1 MRESSVMSQLRPVQ
15 NRGLFITFE
24 GIEGSGKSTQM
35 ARTAEVLRKRGL
47 PVVSTREPGGT
58 PLGLQ
63 LRRLL
68 LEVDGVMDPRT
79 ELLLMVADRR
89 QHLTES
95 IEPALGRCQIVLCD
109 RYADASRAYQGGG
122 RKLGEDLVDLL
133 HEHLCPLAP
142 DRTFL
147 LDCPPDVALARVIAR
162 NAGDRDRMEREDLE
176 FHERVRATYRKLARK
191 ESSRF
196 LLIDGTQDPDSISS
210 EILSEIENL
219 IPVFEKRSQK

>member
-1 MRESSVMSQLRPVQ
+1 MSQLRPVQ

-47 PVVSTREPGGT
+47 PVVTTREPGGT

-95 IEPALGRCQIVLCD
+95 IEPALARGQIVLCD

-122 RKLGEDLVDLL
+122 RKLGEELVDLI
-133 HEHLCPLAP
+133 HEQFCPVIP
-142 DRTFL
+142 DRTIL
-147 LDCPPDVALARVIAR
+147 LDCDPDAALTRVMVR
-162 NAGDRDRMEREDLE
+162 NAGDRDRMEREDME
-176 FHERVRATYRKLARK
+176 FHERVRATYKKRAKK
-191 ESSRF
+191 EPARF
-196 LLIDGTQDPDSISS
+196 LLVDGTQDPDTISG
-210 EILSEIENL
+210 EILSDIENL
-219 IPVFEKRSQK
+219 LPIFEKRSQK

>member
-1 MRESSVMSQLRPVQ
+1 MSQLRPVQ
-15 NRGLFITFE
+15 HRGLFITFE

-35 ARTAEVLRKRGL
+35 ARTAEILRKRGL

-95 IEPALGRCQIVLCD
+95 IEPALSRGQIVLCD
-109 RYADASRAYQGGG
+109 RYSDASRAYQGGG
-122 RKLGEDLVDLL
+122 RKLGEDLVDIL
-133 HEHLCPLAP
+133 HEHLCPLSP
-142 DRTFL
+142 DRTIL
-147 LDCPPDVALARVIAR
+147 LDCPPDVALARVLAR

-176 FHERVRATYRKLARK
+176 FHERVRASYKKLARK

-196 LLIDGTQDPDSISS
+196 LVIDGTQDPDSISS

-219 IPVFEKRSQK
+219 IPVFQKRSQK